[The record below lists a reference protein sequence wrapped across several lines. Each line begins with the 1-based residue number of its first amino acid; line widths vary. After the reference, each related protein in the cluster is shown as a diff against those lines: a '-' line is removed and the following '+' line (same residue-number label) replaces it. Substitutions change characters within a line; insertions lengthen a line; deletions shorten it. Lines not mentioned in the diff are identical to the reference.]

1 MKRFFPLLLIAVL
14 TFTACSDKNPY
25 AGKYSGTYTFVSNN
39 VNKAGNMRITSNPL
53 TNGIMLYG
61 IVPVDYL
68 TETTYKT
75 SSVSTE
81 LISQLLQYV
90 GNNNNIYNAA
100 TEQIKNVSIEVIFT
114 GNTVHVDMYYEISV
128 LQTLQ
133 TRISIVQF
141 VGTK

>member
-39 VNKAGNMRITSNPL
+39 VNKEGNMRITSNPL

>member
-1 MKRFFPLLLIAVL
+1 
-14 TFTACSDKNPY
+14 
-25 AGKYSGTYTFVSNN
+25 
-39 VNKAGNMRITSNPL
+39 
-53 TNGIMLYG
+53 MLYG